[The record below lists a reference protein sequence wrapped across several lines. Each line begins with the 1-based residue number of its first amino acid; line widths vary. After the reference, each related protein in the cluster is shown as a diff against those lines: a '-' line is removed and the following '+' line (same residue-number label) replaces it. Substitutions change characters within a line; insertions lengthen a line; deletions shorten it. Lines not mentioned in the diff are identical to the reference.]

1 MKIFVTGTRG
11 IPGIPGGV
19 EKHCQE
25 LYPRIA
31 AKGHTVI
38 ISRRSPYIGKGMGIK
53 NYRGVDLF
61 DLYAPKN
68 KSLEAISHT
77 FLSLIKAKFK
87 HPDVVHIHA
96 VGPSLLAPIARL
108 LRFKVVITNHGPDY
122 ERAKWGSIA
131 KMMLRFGEL
140 LGCRFAHKTIAISG
154 VIYKIVRKKCSSP
167 PVIIPNGIK
176 IQKRQPDVN
185 LLNKIDVM
193 PHNYILS
200 VSRLVPEKGLHD
212 LIEAFSKLKKNVKL
226 VIVGDSDH
234 ESEYSRKIKAKASQN
249 DSIVMTGY
257 ITGDLLEAIFAYAK
271 LFVLPSYHEG
281 HPIALLEA
289 IGHNLPVLV
298 SDIPAHK
305 EIELLSESYF
315 ECGNVESLTKKLES
329 FLEDNSIRKKGILTR
344 QLLESKYNWEKIA
357 AQTIEVYHQVVQM
370 PK

>member
-11 IPGIPGGV
+11 IPEIPGGI

-31 AKGHTVI
+31 AKGHTII
-38 ISRRSPYIGKGMGIK
+38 ISRRSPYIGKGKGIK
-53 NYRGVDLF
+53 NYRGVHLF
-61 DLYAPKN
+61 DIYAPRN

-108 LRFKVVITNHGPDY
+108 LGFKVVVTNHGPDY
-122 ERAKWGSIA
+122 ERVKWGPIA
-131 KMMLRFGEL
+131 KMILRFGEF
-140 LGCRFAHKTIAISG
+140 LGCRYAHKTIAISG
-154 VIYKIVRKKCSSP
+154 VILKIVRSKCSTI
-167 PVIIPNGIK
+167 PVLIPNGIK
-176 IQKRQPDVN
+176 IQKREPEVN
-185 LLNKIDVM
+185 LLNKINVK
-193 PHNYILS
+193 PHQYILS
-200 VSRLVPEKGLHD
+200 VSRIVPEKGLHD
-212 LIEAFSKLKKNVKL
+212 LIDAFSKLKQNVKL

-249 DSIVMTGY
+249 DNIVMTGY
-257 ITGDLLEAIFAYAK
+257 ITGDLLESIFGYAK

-305 EIELLSESYF
+305 EIGLLSERYF
-315 ECGNVESLTKKLES
+315 ECGNVESLTKKLKI
-329 FLEDNSIRKKGILTR
+329 FLDDGNKKIKRIETK
-344 QLLESKYNWEKIA
+344 QLLQSKYNWDKIA
-357 AQTIEVYHQVVQM
+357 AQTIDVYHQVVQM
-370 PK
+370 PR